1 MAKKTSQGDIHIGH
15 EIFGDILSG
24 SCMTIIINLY
34 RKKIQNFV
42 IVCLYQHQSN
52 DKIAKFLCVSYT

>member
-34 RKKIQNFV
+34 RKK
-42 IVCLYQHQSN
+42 
-52 DKIAKFLCVSYT
+52 KFRTL